1 VSRRLLAE
9 MLGTALLVLAVVGS
23 GIAAARLSPDDVGLQ
38 LLENALA
45 TAAALIAIILALGPV
60 SGAHINPVIT
70 LVDLALGGIDRGV
83 AAAYIAA
90 QALGGCLGV
99 VAANVMYGLPAV
111 SPSGHERTGGA
122 LWLSEII
129 ATAGLV
135 LIVFA
140 LLRAGRGSAAP
151 FAVGA
156 YIGGAYFFTSS
167 TSFANPAV
175 TLARTLS
182 DTFAGIAPASAPG
195 FIAAQLLGGV
205 LGLAAVRILFPRP
218 QTAGAVVL
226 PHS

>member
-1 VSRRLLAE
+1 VSRRVLAE
-9 MLGTALLVLAVVGS
+9 LLGTALLVLAVVGS

-90 QALGGCLGV
+90 QVLGGCLGA
-99 VAANVMYGLPAV
+99 VAANVMYDLPVV
-111 SPSGHERTGGA
+111 SLAGRERAGGA
-122 LWLSEII
+122 LWLSEVI

-151 FAVGA
+151 FAIGA

-195 FIAAQLLGGV
+195 FIGAQLLGGV
-205 LGLAAVRILFPRP
+205 LGLAAVRILFPRT
-218 QTAGAVVL
+218 QTPGAVVP

>member
-1 VSRRLLAE
+1 VSRRVLAE
-9 MLGTALLVLAVVGS
+9 LLGTALLVLAVVGS

-60 SGAHINPVIT
+60 SQV
-70 LVDLALGGIDRGV
+70 
-83 AAAYIAA
+83 
-90 QALGGCLGV
+90 LGGCLGA
-99 VAANVMYGLPAV
+99 VAANVMYDLPVV
-111 SPSGHERTGGA
+111 SLAGRERAGGA
-122 LWLSEII
+122 LWLSEVI

-151 FAVGA
+151 FAIGA

-195 FIAAQLLGGV
+195 FIGAQLLGGV
-205 LGLAAVRILFPRP
+205 LGLAAVRILFPRT
-218 QTAGAVVL
+218 QTPGAVVP